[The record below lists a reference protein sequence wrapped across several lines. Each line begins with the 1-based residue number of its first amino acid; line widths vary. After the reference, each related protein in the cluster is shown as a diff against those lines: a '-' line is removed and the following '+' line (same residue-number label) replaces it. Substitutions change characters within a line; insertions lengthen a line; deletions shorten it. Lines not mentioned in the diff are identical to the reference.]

1 MPIQQRIVDL
11 IDHQIIAAVRTV
23 EEVRQAAASKVDAI
37 FVLSASIANI
47 DEIAHIASSAN
58 KRMFVHLEFMEG
70 IAADKSGIKFL
81 AQHVKSCGVIS
92 TRSHAIAIAKD
103 CGMLAIQRLFLID
116 STALKNGIKSV
127 HASGADAVEVMPGI
141 LPQIV
146 SELTE
151 LTPLPIIAGGLVR
164 SFAEID
170 AALEAGALAVS
181 VGASNLW
188 NGPLDT

>member
-23 EEVRQAAASKVDAI
+23 DEVRQAAASKVDAI

-58 KRMFVHLEFMEG
+58 KSMFVHLEFMEG
-70 IAADKSGIKFL
+70 ISADKSGIKFL

-188 NGPLDT
+188 NGAQET